1 MPGAAFYSTEDNQ
14 LHKQI
19 RALHYCCLIT
29 SLEQYVILALS
40 IMIMISERVS
50 QIAAA
55 SLSEC
60 TCRRGGRARPSVFS
74 QLGYYVDVKLPL
86 CISQS
91 LSVMQCLQSVVN
103 AKARHLQEN
112 NTTSMA
118 LQDTY
123 SLGSCTGHDVP
134 VLQYSRWRY

>member
-29 SLEQYVILALS
+29 SLERYIILALS
-40 IMIMISERVS
+40 IMISERVS
-50 QIAAA
+50 QITAA

-74 QLGYYVDVKLPL
+74 YVDVKLPL

-123 SLGSCTGHDVP
+123 SLGSCTGRDVP